1 MPPPS
6 KQKGPGGS
14 ANSHQDQNTQ
24 MGDYDSPKGNRK
36 RGPRHVPGQT
46 ALPAFVP
53 AEVLIPSPGRTRVA
67 LIVRDCPRCEGVHL
81 HVCSSPAP
89 KVLSR
94 RAGCGQRYD
103 LYPFKAAR
111 RGRRAA

>member
-1 MPPPS
+1 MPH
-6 KQKGPGGS
+6 KKKGGAGVITPE
-14 ANSHQDQNTQ
+14 HRPNTQ

-36 RGPRHVPGQT
+36 PGPRHVPGQT

-111 RGRRAA
+111 RGKRAA

>member
-1 MPPPS
+1 MSPPS
-6 KQKGPGGS
+6 NKKGGS
-14 ANSHQDQNTQ
+14 GLTRNPPNVSVTTKTDIHQQ
-24 MGDYDSPKGNRK
+24 PNRK
-36 RGPRHVPGQT
+36 SGPRHVPGQT

-67 LIVRDCPRCEGVHL
+67 LIVRDCPRCEGAHL

-111 RGRRAA
+111 RGKRAA